1 MWQVLCEVEH
11 SVLSMTSPAN
21 CTRASPEKEIN
32 SVVNNAAARAGGRL
46 TFIWYPPVSSLEM
59 M

>member
-46 TFIWYPPVSSLEM
+46 TFIW
-59 M
+59 